1 MKSMYNTSPSHCGA
15 VAHLGERFNG
25 IEVAPAAPKGITHS
39 TNNEPI
45 SSHENALNGYV
56 KSLHNRALSP
66 NYIETS
72 EGYLRRYMDWLVST
86 SVSISPE
93 SAEKY
98 LSMSN
103 HLKLNTRKRYA
114 DYLRAFLKYLG
125 MEFAITIKRPHLLPE
140 VVTDE
145 DVEKLKDAIRNHHS
159 WKRSITNDLAIIET
173 LAKTGMRRAELANLT
188 VGDVDLNKCRVLVHG
203 KGNKDRVIP
212 FGDELCE
219 ILTEICH
226 GRAETERVFGMT
238 KSSLG
243 VKIHKWA
250 VKAGV
255 KLHTH
260 SFRHYFATKLVER
273 GANLRV
279 VQELL
284 GHTSLA
290 TTQVY
295 LSVTADHLEE
305 AIELLV

>member
-1 MKSMYNTSPSHCGA
+1 MYNNCPSHCGA

-25 IEVAPAAPKGITHS
+25 IEVAPPAPKGITHS
-39 TNNEPI
+39 TNNNRI
-45 SSHENALNGYV
+45 SSHENALNGYI
-56 KSLHNRALSP
+56 KSLHNRGLSA

-72 EGYLRRYMDWLVST
+72 EGYLRRHLDWLGNT
-86 SVSISPE
+86 GNTIEPE

-125 MEFAITIKRPHLLPE
+125 MEFGIIIKRPHLLPE

-145 DVEKLKDAIRNHHS
+145 DVEKLKDTVRNHHS
-159 WKRSITNDLAIIET
+159 WKSSITNDLAIIET
-173 LAKTGMRRAELANLT
+173 LSKTGMRRAELANLT

-260 SFRHYFATKLVER
+260 SFRHYFATKLVEK
-273 GANLRV
+273 GANIRV

-284 GHTSLA
+284 GHSSLA

-295 LSVTADHLEE
+295 LSVTADHLED
-305 AIELLV
+305 AIQLLE

>member
-1 MKSMYNTSPSHCGA
+1 MQCGA
-15 VAHLGERFNG
+15 VGHPGERFNG
-25 IEVAPAAPKGITHS
+25 IEVAPSVPKGRPHHPTS
-39 TNNEPI
+39 NAV
-45 SSHENALNGYV
+45 SSHRNALNGYL
-56 KSLHNRALSP
+56 KSLRNRGLSD

-72 EGYLRRYMDWLVST
+72 AKYLRRHLDWLAT
-86 SVSISPE
+86 TGATINPE

-98 LSMSN
+98 LSISN

-125 MEFAITIKRPHLLPE
+125 MEFGITIKRPHLLPE

-145 DVEKLKDAIRNHHS
+145 DVEKLKDTIRNHHS

-173 LAKTGMRRAELANLT
+173 LSKTGMRRAELANLT

-212 FGDELCE
+212 FGAELFE
-219 ILTEICH
+219 ILTEICQ
-226 GRAETERVFGMT
+226 GKAEDERVFGMT
-238 KSSLG
+238 KKSLG

-250 VKAGV
+250 LKAGV
-255 KLHTH
+255 NLHTH
-260 SFRHYFATKLVER
+260 SFRHYFATKLVEK
-273 GANLRV
+273 GANIRV

-284 GHTSLA
+284 GHSSLN

-295 LSVTADHLEE
+295 LSVTAGHLED
-305 AIELLV
+305 AIGLLD